1 MLGTKVVSRKVI
13 GDWLKSEET
22 NGSRYS
28 RDNIVIAKGSGQL
41 ITGTVLGLLAVGAAL
56 ASLEVD
62 NTGNGTIAA
71 GAVGAGAQIG
81 TYRIVFTSGTA
92 FNVTDPSGDA
102 VGSGTVGTAFN
113 TGGVAFTI
121 TAGAT
126 AFAAGDEGA
135 ITIDP
140 GSGKYVPF
148 NPAGTG
154 GAEVAKGIL
163 VEDVDA
169 TDANKDVA
177 GAAVVRRAH
186 IAPSGLTFK
195 AAATDAQQAAALASL
210 RSQGIFTVREA

>member
-1 MLGTKVVSRKVI
+1 MLGQHIASRKVI

-28 RDNIVIAKGSGQL
+28 RDNIVIAKGSGVL
-41 ITGTVLGLLAVGAAL
+41 LSGTVLGVLAVGAAL
-56 ASLEVD
+56 ASLEVG

-71 GAVGAGAQIG
+71 GVVGAAAQLG
-81 TYRIVFTSGTA
+81 TYRIAFTSDTA
-92 FNVTDPSGDA
+92 FSVTDPSGDA
-102 VGSGTVGTAFN
+102 VGSGTVGTLFN
-113 TGGVAFTI
+113 TGGVSFTI

-148 NPAGTG
+148 DPAGSG
-154 GAEVAKGIL
+154 GAQTAAGIL

-169 TDANKDVA
+169 TNANVDVA
-177 GAAVVRRAH
+177 GGAVVRHAQ

-195 AAATDAQQAAALASL
+195 VAATDAQIAAALTSL
-210 RSQGIFTVREA
+210 RTKGILTVREA

>member
-1 MLGTKVVSRKVI
+1 MLGNRIVSRKVI
-13 GDWLKSEET
+13 GDWLKSEES

-28 RDNIVIAKGSGQL
+28 RDNIVIAKGSGVL
-41 ITGTVLGLLAVGAAL
+41 LSGTVLALLSVGAAL

-71 GAVGAGAQIG
+71 GTVGAAAQLG
-81 TYRIVFTSGTA
+81 TYRIAFTSATA
-92 FNVTDPSGDA
+92 FSVTDPSGDA
-102 VGSGTVGTAFN
+102 VGTGTVGTAFN

-148 NPAGTG
+148 DPAGSG

-169 TDANKDVA
+169 TNANVDVA
-177 GAAVVRRAH
+177 GAAVVRHAH

-195 AAATDAQQAAALASL
+195 VAATDAQIAAALTSL
-210 RSQGIFTVREA
+210 RGQGILTVREA

>member
-81 TYRIVFTSGTA
+81 TYRILFTSATA
-92 FNVTDPSGDA
+92 FDVTDPSGDA
-102 VGSGTVGTAFN
+102 VGSGTVGTEFN
-113 TGGVAFTI
+113 AGGVAFTI

-148 NPAGTG
+148 DPAGSG

-177 GAAVVRRAH
+177 GAAVVRHAH

-195 AAATDAQQAAALASL
+195 VAATDAQQAAALASL
-210 RSQGIFTVREA
+210 RSQGILTVREA

>member
-1 MLGTKVVSRKVI
+1 MLGNRIVSRKVI

-28 RDNIVIAKGSGQL
+28 RDNIVIAKGSGKL
-41 ITGTVLGLLAVGAAL
+41 LTGTVLGLLAVGAAL

-71 GAVGAGAQIG
+71 GTVGAGAQLG
-81 TYRIVFTSGTA
+81 TYRISFTSATD
-92 FNVTDPSGDA
+92 FTVTDPSGDT
-102 VGSGTVGTAFN
+102 VGSGTVDTAFN

-121 TAGAT
+121 TAGTT

-148 NPAGTG
+148 DPAGTG

-169 TDANKDVA
+169 TNANLDVA
-177 GAAVVRRAH
+177 AAAVVRHAQ
-186 IAPSGLTFK
+186 IAPSGLTF
-195 AAATDAQQAAALASL
+195 AVATTDAQQAAALASL
-210 RSQGIFTVREA
+210 RTLGIITVREA

>member
-1 MLGTKVVSRKVI
+1 MLGQRIVSRKVI

-28 RDNIVIAKGSGQL
+28 RDNIVIAKGSGVL
-41 ITGTVLGLLAVGAAL
+41 ITGTVLALLSVGAAL

-71 GAVGAGAQIG
+71 GSVGAGAQIG
-81 TYRIVFTSGTA
+81 TYRILFTSATA
-92 FNVTDPSGDA
+92 FDVTDPSGDA

-113 TGGVAFTI
+113 SGGVSFTI
-121 TAGAT
+121 TAGST
-126 AFAAGDEGA
+126 AFTAGDEGA
-135 ITIDP
+135 ITVDP

-148 NPAGTG
+148 DPAGTG

-169 TDANKDVA
+169 TDTNKDVA
-177 GAAVVRRAH
+177 GAAVVRHAH

-195 AAATDAQQAAALASL
+195 VAATDAQQAAALASL
-210 RSQGIFTVREA
+210 RSQGILTVREA